1 MTHHVPI
8 DLSAPEP
15 TPELKFTEGFKDP
28 DETAPWWLLN
38 FYLELPFYFPY
49 LDGAKFNIYLH
60 QEKWAA
66 PVPTDLSEPP
76 FVMLALIQTAV
87 PVPVEPS
94 RAMTLIMRNLL
105 HDRAKGDL
113 KTAFDVIPRSKGLH
127 IASIIEA
134 VTPKVLLQ
142 SEVDAG
148 LPHNPTTYV
157 NRCLDALNLWI
168 RSLAVLTQEP
178 SIRTVQAE
186 NLPQYMAFF
195 HQRPHEGEIVRFD
208 FFRSHDNPILS
219 QNSVATRSLTE
230 RTRGIA
236 SSIDDTHGV
245 FRSKEWFQ
253 TAMRLSTVEG
263 RHDLAMV
270 ALNTAF
276 EVLVFGLARVLR
288 VDEGA
293 SSAEIDAEF
302 GGRMG
307 VDAVCHRYLEP
318 RIGGRWDTTDTSCP
332 IGEMTATVVDVRNRV
347 AHQGLPVSPTQ
358 IGAGL
363 TSFVRFA
370 EFLVRRVAANKW
382 RFQRACMDLMNA
394 YQYPPDVVV
403 GTRFNKAAQEIVKA
417 TPKYWLPPSDVR
429 QTTLPPAI
437 VQATGGDLPRTVSA
451 EKRMFWETTR
461 ESFMHLVVRPGGSTK
476 PTTNESETEKAGK
489 ETHGR

>member
-1 MTHHVPI
+1 MTHDVPI

-15 TPELKFTEGFKDP
+15 TPEPKFTEGFKDP
-28 DETAPWWLLN
+28 GETAPWWLLN

-60 QEKWAA
+60 QEKWAV
-66 PVPTDLSEPP
+66 PVPTDLPEPP
-76 FVMLALIQTAV
+76 FVLLALIQTAV
-87 PVPVEPS
+87 PTPVEPS

-113 KTAFDVIPRSKGLH
+113 KTAFDVIPPRRSLH
-127 IASIIEA
+127 IASVIEA

-148 LPHNPTTYV
+148 LPHDPTTYV
-157 NRCLDALNLWI
+157 NRCLDAVNLWI

-195 HQRPHEGEIVRFD
+195 HQRPNDGEIVSFD
-208 FFRSHDNPILS
+208 FFRSHGNPLLS
-219 QNSVATRSLTE
+219 QNSIATRALTE
-230 RTRGIA
+230 RTRAVA
-236 SSIDDTHGV
+236 SSIDDTHGI
-245 FRSKEWFQ
+245 FRSKEWFH

-263 RHDLAMV
+263 RHDLAMA
-270 ALNTAF
+270 ALNIAF
-276 EVLVFGLARVLR
+276 EVLVFGLGRVLL

-293 SSAEIDAEF
+293 SSAQIDAEF
-302 GGRMG
+302 GRRMS
-307 VDAVCHRYLEP
+307 VDTVCHRHLEP
-318 RIGGRWDTTDTSCP
+318 RIGGRWDMSDTSCP
-332 IGEMTATVVDVRNRV
+332 IGDLTATVVDVRNRV
-347 AHQGLPVSPTQ
+347 AHQGFPVSPTQ

-382 RFQRACMDLMNA
+382 RFPRACMDLMNA
-394 YQYPPDVVV
+394 YQYGPDVIV
-403 GTRFNKAAQEIVKA
+403 GARFNKAAQEIVKA
-417 TPKYWLPPSDVR
+417 TPKYWLPPNDGR

-437 VQATGGDLPRTVSA
+437 VQATAGDLPHTVSA
-451 EKRMFWETTR
+451 EKRTFWETTP

-476 PTTNESETEKAGK
+476 PTTTESESEKGQ
-489 ETHGR
+489 GQPG

>member
-15 TPELKFTEGFKDP
+15 APELKFTEGFKDP
-28 DETAPWWLLN
+28 DEPAPWWLLN

-49 LDGAKFNIYLH
+49 SDGAKFNIYLH

-66 PVPTDLSEPP
+66 PVPADLTEPP
-76 FVMLALIQTAV
+76 FVLLALIQTAV
-87 PVPVEPS
+87 PTPVEPS
-94 RAMTLIMRNLL
+94 RATALIMRNLL
-105 HDRAKGDL
+105 HERAKGNL
-113 KTAFDVIPRSKGLH
+113 KTAFDVIPGSKGLH

-157 NRCLDALNLWI
+157 NRCLDAVNLWI
-168 RSLAVLTQEP
+168 RSLAFLTQEP

-195 HQRPHEGEIVRFD
+195 HQRPHDGEIVSFD
-208 FFRSHDNPILS
+208 FFRSHGNPMLS
-219 QNSVATRSLTE
+219 QNSIATRSLTE
-230 RTRGIA
+230 KARGLA

-245 FRSKEWFQ
+245 FRSKEWFN

-302 GGRMG
+302 GRRMG
-307 VDAVCHRYLEP
+307 VDTVCHRYLEP
-318 RIGGRWDTTDTSCP
+318 RIGGRWDTADTSCP
-332 IGEMTATVVDVRNRV
+332 IGDLTATVVDVRNRV

-363 TSFVRFA
+363 TSFVRFT
-370 EFLVRRVAANKW
+370 EFLVRRVAANRW
-382 RFQRACMDLMNA
+382 RFPRACMDLMNA
-394 YQYPPDVVV
+394 YQHPSDVIV
-403 GTRFNKAAQEIVKA
+403 GARFNRTAQEIVKA
-417 TPKYWLPPSDVR
+417 APKYWLPPNDVR

-437 VQATGGDLPRTVSA
+437 VQATAGDLPHTVSA
-451 EKRMFWETTR
+451 EKRTFWETTQ
-461 ESFMHLVVRPGGSTK
+461 ESFMHLVIRPGGSTK
-476 PTTNESETEKAGK
+476 PTTTESESEKG
-489 ETHGR
+489 